1 MTLRFLGAGGAVFGG
16 VLTIGS
22 LVTLWYDIPAG
33 SVVLGADQPVAQR
46 AGDLDAPVPVT
57 AGGEPIDVEGYAA
70 PFVGDF
76 DGDGRNDLL
85 VGQYVYGR
93 LRVYR
98 NAGTNAEPKFDR
110 FEWFTVDGLPACVPS
125 GCYVG
130 FTPQL
135 FDFDGDGRVD
145 ILSGSFPGVLLLFRR
160 IGDGTFAQ
168 AEVVRDKHGEIQFGY
183 PDRRRHNSTVFAH
196 DWDQDGKPDLLL
208 GRHIYSLVPNEG
220 SREKPVFGDALPL
233 KVNGEKIPNGIVPPC
248 VADWDGDARDDLIIG
263 RGDDIVWYRNVGE
276 RGRPAL
282 AAPQILV
289 PDNNKSSS
297 GEEPVGSEPRRFQA
311 VCVADFNGDGRQ
323 DLLVGDNFVT
333 AKEVP
338 EPPAKQ
344 GRKDPE
350 TTKAWND
357 HWSEVTR
364 LSGTRSHVENV
375 QEQNEGWRKLVV
387 KWQQLA
393 ANDPDGTQATSSNVR
408 RHGRVWLYQRH

>member
-1 MTLRFLGAGGAVFGG
+1 MTKRFLGAGGAVFGG

-85 VGQYVYGR
+85 VGQYVYGK

-125 GCYVG
+125 GCY
-130 FTPQL
+130 
-135 FDFDGDGRVD
+135 
-145 ILSGSFPGVLLLFRR
+145 
-160 IGDGTFAQ
+160 
-168 AEVVRDKHGEIQFGY
+168 
-183 PDRRRHNSTVFAH
+183 
-196 DWDQDGKPDLLL
+196 
-208 GRHIYSLVPNEG
+208 
-220 SREKPVFGDALPL
+220 
-233 KVNGEKIPNGIVPPC
+233 
-248 VADWDGDARDDLIIG
+248 
-263 RGDDIVWYRNVGE
+263 
-276 RGRPAL
+276 
-282 AAPQILV
+282 
-289 PDNNKSSS
+289 
-297 GEEPVGSEPRRFQA
+297 
-311 VCVADFNGDGRQ
+311 VADFNGDGRQ